1 MSTPKVKVA
10 IKHIEAAKEA
20 MDKKILAKGDEF
32 RAKNPEPDWDA
43 LEAWRKKHPDPRE
56 RWYAAREK
64 AVKPLK
70 EKRDKIILE
79 AKMDQ
84 MTTEELLK
92 KVREF

>member
-1 MSTPKVKVA
+1 
-10 IKHIEAAKEA
+10 
-20 MDKKILAKGDEF
+20 
-32 RAKNPEPDWDA
+32 
-43 LEAWRKKHPDPRE
+43 
-56 RWYAAREK
+56 
-64 AVKPLK
+64 VKPLK